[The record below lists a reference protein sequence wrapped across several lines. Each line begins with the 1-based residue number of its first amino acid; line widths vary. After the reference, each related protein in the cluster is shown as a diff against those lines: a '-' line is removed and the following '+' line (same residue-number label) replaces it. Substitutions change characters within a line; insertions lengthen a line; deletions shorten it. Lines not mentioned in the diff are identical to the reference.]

1 VITDL
6 EKVIA
11 HRREKVR
18 ARADDG
24 LVHFVFVMP
33 AGDGQVRI
41 RSFLVEP
48 VLVVCE
54 KR

>member
-1 VITDL
+1 VITNL
-6 EKVIA
+6 ERAIA
-11 HRREKVR
+11 RRREEVR

-41 RSFLVEP
+41 GSFLVEP
-48 VLVVCE
+48 ALVACE